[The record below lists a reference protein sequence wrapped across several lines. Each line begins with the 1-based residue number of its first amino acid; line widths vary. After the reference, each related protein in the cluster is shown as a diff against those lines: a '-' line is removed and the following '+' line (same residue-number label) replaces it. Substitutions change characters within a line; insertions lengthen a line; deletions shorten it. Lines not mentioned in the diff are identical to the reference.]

1 MANMLTTGLAWLRS
15 QRRTHM
21 TTTVTYTRGSDSVE
35 LPATPAITNQ
45 PREDANGFPIR
56 VESAEFI
63 ITAAD
68 LIVGGV
74 TVLPKIGDTITHA
87 GVVYDVLPEPG
98 LDCWRYCD
106 SDRATIRV
114 HAKQVSV

>member
-1 MANMLTTGLAWLRS
+1 MANMLTTGRAWLRE
-15 QRRTHM
+15 QRKAHM

-35 LPATPAITNQ
+35 LLATPAITSQ

-63 ITAAD
+63 LDVAD
-68 LIVGGV
+68 LILGGV
-74 TVLPKIGDTITHA
+74 AVLPRVGDTITHA
-87 GVVYDVLPEPG
+87 GAAYDVLPEPG